1 MTQTKLFDKQ
11 MRWANFLSQFNF
23 HIAHISG
30 KHNQVAD
37 ALSRQPMVNAI
48 SIAHH
53 HDMTSMIDEYVQDDD
68 YASIVAKL
76 TNDIPQENCP
86 LKEGFLLHGSR
97 LCITKNLRE
106 KVMYESH
113 VSPYAGHWGIQAT
126 TQAIETY
133 FYWPSMRKDIH
144 DYVEKCMVCQ
154 KVKYD

>member
-1 MTQTKLFDKQ
+1 
-11 MRWANFLSQFNF
+11 
-23 HIAHISG
+23 
-30 KHNQVAD
+30 
-37 ALSRQPMVNAI
+37 MVNAI
-48 SIAHH
+48 TIAHH
-53 HDMTSMIDEYVQDDD
+53 HDLTRMIDEYVQDDD

-76 TNDIPQENCP
+76 VNDIPQENYS

-113 VSPYAGHWGIQAT
+113 VPPYARHQGIQAR

-133 FYWPSMRKDIH
+133 FYWLSMQKDIH

-154 KVKYD
+154 KVMYD